1 MVERNPG
8 DGVGESGEGE
18 TVLGVDG
25 EFGIDEENDGL
36 LDGVQSGERSAVGS
50 GGPFHLDEALRI
62 YVHAYQNIFVRNSRR
77 FQTVSAAA
85 TLTPSTS
92 ISFNSL
98 HFPLIPILLLLL
110 FLLFLISSYPNYSH

>member
-25 EFGIDEENDGL
+25 ELGIDEENDGL
-36 LDGVQSGERSAVGS
+36 LDGVQSGWGSAVVS

-62 YVHAYQNIFVRNSRR
+62 YVQANQNIFVRNSRG
-77 FQTVSAAA
+77 FQTVSFAAS
-85 TLTPSTS
+85 LTPSTA

-98 HFPLIPILLLLL
+98 HL
-110 FLLFLISSYPNYSH
+110 SYSLSLSLSL